1 MAALAY
7 NGLPSLTDLLVLDIE
22 TVPQYPTYD
31 DMPDIWRML
40 WQEKMGK
47 VLGENITLAEGYDM
61 RGSILA
67 EFGRIICI
75 SSGYFYQDDS
85 GTWCFRIKSFYGD
98 DEAELLRNFLE
109 AAEQYNKV
117 QKNMQ
122 FAGHNIQEFDI
133 PYICRRSVVH
143 GLHLPICLQLAGR
156 KPWQVSMLD
165 TMQFWKFGDYK
176 NFISLNLLAT
186 VVNVPTSKID
196 INGSQVQDV
205 YYKDKDI
212 LRIVQYCQ
220 RDIVTTANIIL
231 RFKKLP
237 LLLPEN
243 VSSTN
248 DLADVAEL

>member
-1 MAALAY
+1 MSAVGY
-7 NGLPSLTDLLVLDIE
+7 NGLPSLTDLLVVDIE
-22 TVPQYPTYD
+22 TVPQYPHYD
-31 DMPDIWRML
+31 DMPEVWKLL
-40 WQEKMGK
+40 WHEKVGK
-47 VLGENITLAEGYDM
+47 VLGDSITPEQGYDM

-75 SSGYFYQDDS
+75 SSGYFFQDTAGS
-85 GTWCFRIKSFYGD
+85 WCVRIKSFYGD
-98 DEAELLRNFLE
+98 DEAEVLKSFLE

-133 PYICRRSVVH
+133 PYICRRSVVNS
-143 GLHLPICLQLAGR
+143 LHLPTCLQLYGR

-165 TMQFWKFGDYK
+165 TMQFWKFGDFK
-176 NFISLNLLAT
+176 NFISLNLLAN

-205 YYKDKDI
+205 YYKEKD
-212 LRIVQYCQ
+212 LPRIVKYCQ

-237 LLLPEN
+237 LLQPEHI
-243 VSSTN
+243 SLTN
-248 DLADVAEL
+248 DFADTVEL